1 MNIKLLYASLA
12 LGLSTVFVS
21 AQNSAPV
28 QSRVTTQVLG
38 RADRLLIRL
47 LGYPELSGEYRLGPE
62 GDITIAVIGRVNV
75 SGLDAASLE
84 KLLSDRVT
92 EITGKTGEAT
102 VEVVAYKPVFVTG
115 LVENSGAVPWQPGL
129 TVLQAVALAG
139 GLVQPSSKL
148 NAETASVER
157 RDADYRKLLDDQ
169 IRSVAT
175 IARLKSERAQTPT
188 ISVPDTLT
196 TLAGKKTAEDLIQRE
211 QLVLNSRMGSLDAQL
226 ASNARARTAASE
238 ELNRLAEQR
247 VLLDG
252 QIEQQRKTAAEM
264 TDLQK
269 RGVVRA
275 ETVRE
280 AAFRLSDIEEKRTNT
295 LVAIARVQSLIF
307 SLESGETVIKSERYS
322 GLDLDISRLE
332 QKIFQNSVELAKW
345 RSDSAK
351 QSEFMI
357 RYQIVRNGSV
367 FVPDAKYYS
376 ELLPKDVL
384 VVGDDGSSVPSV
396 VGEK

>member
-1 MNIKLLYASLA
+1 MNSRLLYASLA
-12 LGLSTVFVS
+12 LGLSTVFAS

-62 GDITIAVIGRVNV
+62 GDVTIAVIGRVNV

-84 KLLSDRVT
+84 KLLSDRIT

-102 VEVVAYKPVFVTG
+102 VEVIAYKPVFVTG

-148 NAETASVER
+148 NGETASVER

-175 IARLKSERAQTPT
+175 IARLKSERARTPT

-307 SLESGETVIKSERYS
+307 SLESGETVIKSERSS

>member
-1 MNIKLLYASLA
+1 MNSRLLCIALA
-12 LGLSTVFVS
+12 LSFSPVLAS
-21 AQNSAPV
+21 AQNTAPV
-28 QSRVTTQVLG
+28 QSRVTTQVLS
-38 RADRLLIRL
+38 RADRLLIRF

-84 KLLSDRVT
+84 KLLSERVT
-92 EITGKTGEAT
+92 EITSKPGEAT

-139 GLVQPSSKL
+139 GLVQPASKL
-148 NAETASVER
+148 NAETEPVGR

-169 IRSVAT
+169 MRSLAT
-175 IARLKSERAQTPT
+175 IARLKSERAQVPT
-188 ISVPDTLT
+188 IAVPEALT
-196 TLAGKKTAEDLIQRE
+196 KLASRQAAEDFIQRE

-226 ASNARARTAASE
+226 ASNARARTAARE
-238 ELNRLAEQR
+238 ELNRLEEQR

-252 QIEQQRKTAAEM
+252 QIEQQSKTAAEM
-264 TDLQK
+264 NDLQK

-275 ETVRE
+275 ETARE

-307 SLESGETVIKSERYS
+307 SLESGETVLRSESSS

-332 QKIFQNSVELAKW
+332 QKIFQNSIELEKW
-345 RSDSAK
+345 RTDSAK

-367 FVPDAKYYS
+367 FVPGAKYYS

-384 VVGDDGSSVPSV
+384 VVGDDGSSTPSAV
-396 VGEK
+396 SGK

>member
-1 MNIKLLYASLA
+1 MNSRLLCTALA
-12 LGLSTVFVS
+12 LSFSTVLAT
-21 AQNSAPV
+21 AQNAAPV
-28 QSRVTTQVLG
+28 QSRVTTQVLSK
-38 RADRLLIRL
+38 ADRLLIRF

-84 KLLSDRVT
+84 KLLSERVA
-92 EITGKTGEAT
+92 EITSKPGEAT
-102 VEVVAYKPVFVTG
+102 VEVVDYKPVFVTG
-115 LVENSGAVPWQPGL
+115 LVGKSGAVPWEPGL

-139 GLVQPSSKL
+139 GLLQPTSKL
-148 NAETASVER
+148 NTDKSPSGR

-169 IRSVAT
+169 IRSVAS
-175 IARLKSERAQTPT
+175 IARLKSERAQIPT
-188 ISVPDTLT
+188 ISVPETLIK
-196 TLAGKKTAEDLIQRE
+196 LAGRQAAEDLIQRE
-211 QLVLNSRMGSLDAQL
+211 QLVLDSRMGSLDAQL
-226 ASNARARTAASE
+226 ASNARARTAARE
-238 ELNRLAEQR
+238 ELKRLEEQR

-252 QIEQQRKTAAEM
+252 QIEQQRKTTAEM
-264 TDLQK
+264 EDLQK

-275 ETVRE
+275 ETARE

-307 SLESGETVIKSERYS
+307 SLESGGTVIKSES
-322 GLDLDISRLE
+322 SSSLDIDISRLE
-332 QKIFQNSVELAKW
+332 QKIFQNSIELESW
-345 RSDSAK
+345 RSDLAN
-351 QSEFMI
+351 QSEFII

-384 VVGDDGSSVPSV
+384 VVGDDGPSTPSAV
-396 VGEK
+396 SGK